1 MEFTA
6 ENLEHAVV
14 QFYHSDSA
22 VRGHAH
28 QWLTAAQASPE
39 AWCFVWELL
48 HPSKSAEVQFFAA
61 TTLHTKL
68 VKSWHQIPPEQYAS
82 LKKQLLEAI
91 VSYSTGPKIVLN
103 RLCIALSAYVL
114 HTLPVHWPNAV
125 PELLATLQPSNL
137 PSIPPER
144 TAWILLEILTV
155 LPEEFQSSHLAH
167 AQKGLIRN
175 ELQKNVLQV
184 ISVLEN
190 ILATDT
196 SASNS
201 ETAVEVMCQAASCA
215 SSWLQL
221 GVPLPDCEKLADHL
235 VASVFASRAAPQFHQ
250 TGLAES
256 SLDAL
261 TNMATHP
268 ETHKYPSTC
277 LRLLGKLLPL
287 QQIIQVRQQR
297 DCTEGRNEELVSSVY
312 SLFISFAETH
322 SRLLLESLLSDE
334 EKTNVMQLIQLILQC
349 SNSPGEY
356 ALEENTSQL
365 ALGFWY
371 ILQDDI
377 IASEPEQFHVYVAL
391 LSPVYRTLAE
401 VMLRKSMLPFVESA
415 WTAEEKELLR
425 CYRQDIADTMMY
437 CYSIL
442 RDNLLE
448 LLHGK
453 LEEALE
459 KCNSDPRMCWRSLE
473 SCLHAF
479 QAIAE
484 CVDIEESRH
493 LPRFLEALHRLPYH
507 QLDTRVVITAL
518 EAVGAYAEWINA
530 HPSVLSLIIPLLV
543 TGLGSG
549 DLAPSATMAL
559 KDLTRD
565 CQTSMAP
572 FAHHILQA
580 SQEAL
585 RGGKLKLGECV
596 RLMYTVGRVLAV
608 LPVDS
613 IMRYLNQLLMPY
625 VEELQYLVTLEPS
638 TAAKAGILLRLKM
651 LSMLFATLDIKP
663 RTENE
668 TEPDVSEGSDM
679 GICTTVQQK
688 IPQQSAASGSNEQV
702 QPVFFVLQRILPVV
716 HATIDKW
723 YADTHVVQAV
733 CSALKHALA
742 TLLDDCRP
750 LVPEMLMLI
759 VKSYQLQPHP
769 AALDLAR
776 QFLVMYGSDRS
787 QLPLMESLL
796 RELCSITLMACIGSS
811 DAPGGGLSDHA
822 DLLEAFFNLLAQ
834 ILKRNPQL
842 FVSGEGVDLAALFQ
856 CGTVTLSL
864 PEAPAVKAATSFL
877 VNFVSQSRE
886 IAQLLTVVQGCGEEL
901 VQRLLQ
907 CIGGE
912 SPRSVLEHLSDI
924 LLAMNKKHCDNL
936 SRWLQQAIHQD
947 GFPSPRAS
955 QEHKEQFVKM
965 VLKERAN
972 KRKLQETV
980 REFSLVCRG
989 LVGTEYAAQ
998 SSPFF

>member
-6 ENLEHAVV
+6 ENLERAVA
-14 QFYHSDSA
+14 QFYHTDA
-22 VRGHAH
+22 AMQAQAH

-68 VKSWHQIPPEQYAS
+68 VKSWHQVPPEQYTS

-91 VSYSTGPKIVLN
+91 ASYCLGPKIVLN

-137 PSIPPER
+137 PTIPPER

-155 LPEEFQSSHLAH
+155 LPEEFQSSHLAQT
-167 AQKGLIRN
+167 QKGLVRN
-175 ELQKNVLQV
+175 ELQKNIPQVL
-184 ISVLEN
+184 SLLEN

-196 SASNS
+196 STSNN
-201 ETAVEVMCQAASCA
+201 ETAVEVTRQAVCCA
-215 SSWLQL
+215 GSWLQL

-235 VASVFASRAAPQFHQ
+235 VAAVFTSTASPQLHQ

-256 SLDAL
+256 ALDAL
-261 TNMATHP
+261 SNMATHP
-268 ETHKYPSTC
+268 DTHKYPSTC
-277 LRLLGKLLPL
+277 LRLLAKLLPL
-287 QQIIQVRQQR
+287 HQIIQAQHQQR
-297 DCTEGRNEELVSSVY
+297 EGVDQGDQELVSSIY
-312 SLFISFAETH
+312 SLFISLAESH
-322 SRLLLESLLSDE
+322 SRLLLDSLLNEGEDKS
-334 EKTNVMQLIQLILQC
+334 NVLQLIQLILQC
-349 SNSPGEY
+349 SNSPGVY
-356 ALEENTSQL
+356 PIQENTSQL

-377 IASEPEQFHVYVAL
+377 IASEPEQFHLYVAL
-391 LSPVYRTLAE
+391 LSPVYRALAE
-401 VMLRKSMLPFVESA
+401 VMLHKSMLPAAEDA
-415 WTAEEKELLR
+415 WSSEEKELLR

-459 KCNSDPRMCWRSLE
+459 KCNSDSRIWWRSLE

-484 CVDIEESRH
+484 CVDIDESRH

-530 HPSVLSLIIPLLV
+530 HPSVLSHVIPLLV
-543 TGLGSG
+543 TGLGSA
-549 DLAPSATMAL
+549 DLAPAATMAL

-585 RGGKLKLGECV
+585 RGEKLKLGECV

-613 IMRYLNQLLMPY
+613 IMNYLNQLLMPY

-638 TAAKAGILLRLKM
+638 AAAKAGILLRLKM

-679 GICTTVQQK
+679 GTSTTTVATQPRTQ
-688 IPQQSAASGSNEQV
+688 QQSSASGNNDQV
-702 QPVFFVLQRILPVV
+702 QPVFLVLQRILPVMQAIV
-716 HATIDKW
+716 EKW
-723 YADTHVVQAV
+723 YTDTHVMQAV

-742 TLLDDCRP
+742 TLLDDCKP
-750 LVPEMLMLI
+750 LVPEMLDLL
-759 VKSYQLQPHP
+759 VKSYRLQPHA

-776 QFLVMYGSDRS
+776 QFLVMYGKDRS

-796 RELCSITLMACIGSS
+796 REVCSVTIMACSGNSNNPGSS
-811 DAPGGGLSDHA
+811 LSDHA

-834 ILKRNPQL
+834 ILKKNPQL
-842 FVSGEGVDLAALFQ
+842 FVSGDGIDLAALFH

-886 IAQLLTVVQGCGEEL
+886 LAQLLTVVQACGEEL
-901 VQRLLQ
+901 VQRLLR

-912 SPRSVLEHLSDI
+912 SPRSAMEHLSDI

-936 SRWLQQAIHQD
+936 CRWLQQAIHQD

-955 QEHKEQFVKM
+955 REHKEQFVKM
-965 VLKERAN
+965 VLK
-972 KRKLQETV
+972 
-980 REFSLVCRG
+980 S
-989 LVGTEYAAQ
+989 
-998 SSPFF
+998 

>member
-6 ENLEHAVV
+6 ANLERAVA
-14 QFYHSDSA
+14 QFYHTDA
-22 VRGHAH
+22 TMQAQAH

-39 AWCFVWELL
+39 AWYFVWELL
-48 HPSKSAEVQFFAA
+48 HRSKSAEVQFFAA

-68 VKSWHQIPPEQYAS
+68 VKSWDQVPPDQYQT
-82 LKKQLLEAI
+82 LKKQILEAI
-91 VSYSTGPKIVLN
+91 ASYSLGPKIVLN

-114 HTLPVHWPNAV
+114 HTLPLHWPNAV

-137 PSIPPER
+137 PTIPPER

-155 LPEEFQSSHLAH
+155 LPEEFQSSHLAQN
-167 AQKGLIRN
+167 QKFLVRN
-175 ELQKNVLQV
+175 ELQKNIPQVL
-184 ISVLEN
+184 SLLES

-196 SASNS
+196 SNS
-201 ETAVEVMCQAASCA
+201 DNETAVEVTRQAVCCA
-215 SSWLQL
+215 GSWLQL
-221 GVPLPDCEKLADHL
+221 GVPLPDCEKLADQL
-235 VASVFASRAAPQFHQ
+235 VASIFASTASTQLHQ

-256 SLDAL
+256 AL
-261 TNMATHP
+261 EALCNMATHP

-287 QQIIQVRQQR
+287 QQVIQAQQQHR
-297 DCTEGRNEELVSSVY
+297 EGSEHGDQELVSSIY
-312 SLFISFAETH
+312 RLFITVAESH
-322 SRLLLESLLSDE
+322 SRLLLDSLLKDGEDKS
-334 EKTNVMQLIQLILQC
+334 NVLQLIQLILQC
-349 SNSPGEY
+349 SNSPGLYPIQET
-356 ALEENTSQL
+356 TSQQ

-377 IASEPEQFHVYVAL
+377 IASETEQFHLYVAM
-391 LSPVYRTLAE
+391 LSPVYRALAE
-401 VMLRKSMLPFVESA
+401 IMLHKSMLPAAEENWSS
-415 WTAEEKELLR
+415 EEKEELR

-442 RDNLLE
+442 RDSLLE

-459 KCNSDPRMCWRSLE
+459 KCNSDPRVWWRSLE

-484 CVDIEESRH
+484 CVEIDEAKY
-493 LPRFLEALHRLPYH
+493 LPRFLGTLHRLPYH

-530 HPSVLSLIIPLLV
+530 HPSVLSHVVPLLV
-543 TGLGSG
+543 TGLGSSE
-549 DLAPSATMAL
+549 LAPAATMAL

-565 CQTSMAP
+565 CQISMAP

-585 RGGKLKLGECV
+585 RGEKLKLGECV

-608 LPVDS
+608 LPVES
-613 IMRYLNQLLMPY
+613 IMEYLNQLLMPY
-625 VEELQYLVTLEPS
+625 VEELQILVTLEPS
-638 TAAKAGILLRLKM
+638 AAAKAGILLRLKM

-679 GICTTVQQK
+679 GTPVVTTQQR
-688 IPQQSAASGSNEQV
+688 PQQTAALGNGEQV
-702 QPVFFVLQRILPVV
+702 QPVFLVLQRILPVMQAIV
-716 HATIDKW
+716 DKW
-723 YADTHVVQAV
+723 YSDTHITQAL

-750 LVPEMLMLI
+750 LVPDMLELL
-759 VKSYQLQPHP
+759 VKSYRLQPHG

-776 QFLVMYGSDRS
+776 QFVGQPSDGME
-787 QLPLMESLL
+787 LPLMESLL
-796 RELCSITLMACIGSS
+796 RELCSVTIMACSGNNSN
-811 DAPGGGLSDHA
+811 LSEHA

-834 ILKRNPQL
+834 ILKKNPQL
-842 FVSGEGVDLAALFQ
+842 FVSEGIDLTALFR
-856 CGTVTLSL
+856 CGTVTLGL

-877 VNFVSQSRE
+877 VNFISQSRE
-886 IAQLLTVVQGCGEEL
+886 LAQLLTVVQTCGDEL
-901 VQRLLQ
+901 VQRLLR

-912 SPRSVLEHLSDI
+912 SPRSALEYLSEI
-924 LLAMNKKHCDNL
+924 LLALNKKHCDNL
-936 SRWLQQAIHQD
+936 CRWLQQAIQQD

-955 QEHKEQFVKM
+955 RENKEHFVKM

-980 REFSLVCRG
+980 REFSLICRG
-989 LVGTEYAAQ
+989 LVGADYAVQ
-998 SSPFF
+998 SSLYL